1 MGDVAV
7 KYAPSGPAAGTVAG
21 DIPADLRRA
30 RLLAELLDS
39 EFELA
44 GIRFGLDALVGLVP
58 VIGDTVALLTALYP
72 LYLARKHALPN
83 RALARM
89 LGNLTIDYVGGL
101 LPILGDVF
109 DIAFKANLRN
119 LRILEQYLATA
130 QPTR

>member
-7 KYAPSGPAAGTVAG
+7 KYAPRGPAAGTAAG

-58 VIGDTVALLTALYP
+58 VIGDTVALLTGLYP
-72 LYLARKHALPN
+72 LYLARNHSLPN

-89 LGNLTIDYVGGL
+89 LGNLAIDYIGGL

-119 LRILEQYLATA
+119 LRILEQHLAAA
-130 QPTR
+130 QPTG

>member
-1 MGDVAV
+1 VQGVAV
-7 KYAPSGPAAGTVAG
+7 NHAHRQQAAGKATG

-30 RLLAELLDS
+30 RLLAELLDA

-72 LYLARKHALPN
+72 LYLARKHALPR
-83 RALARM
+83 RALVRM
-89 LGNLTIDYVGGL
+89 LGNLAIDYIGGL
-101 LPILGDVF
+101 VPVIGDIF

-119 LRILEQYLATA
+119 LRVLEQYLITG
-130 QPTR
+130 QTTR

>member
-7 KYAPSGPAAGTVAG
+7 KCAHGERGAGTAAG

-30 RLLAELLDS
+30 RVLAKLLDA

-72 LYLARKHALPN
+72 LYLARKHSLPN

-89 LGNLTIDYVGGL
+89 LGNLAIDYIGGL

-119 LRILEQYLATA
+119 LKVLEEYLAGS